1 MGTDHFG
8 RFYREGGMLHT
19 YTYFRSDNDQAVLL
33 ATLQFPTMT
42 ACPSAQQMVLLSLT
56 LIALVAPLVRWSVIP
71 LLENQ
76 TVIPS
81 PGQCYWNTLV
91 KLVIVAG
98 ALT

>member
-1 MGTDHFG
+1 
-8 RFYREGGMLHT
+8 
-19 YTYFRSDNDQAVLL
+19 
-33 ATLQFPTMT
+33 MT

-56 LIALVAPLVRWSVIP
+56 LIALVSVIP

-81 PGQCYWNTLV
+81 PGQCYWNELV
-91 KLVIVAG
+91 KLVTVAG